1 MLAIAL
7 FATLFSNVF
16 INGVAF
22 LIPTLH
28 TDFGLNLALA
38 GLVSAMP
45 KFGMVP
51 TLIPW
56 GYVVDRA
63 GERFVLWVGSA
74 LTAAAALGA
83 ALSHSLV
90 VVAAFLFLGGMAAAS
105 SNSASGRLVVGWF
118 PAEQRGLAMGIRQ
131 TAQPLGVGLGALVMP
146 QLAHGRG
153 IGAALLF
160 PAAVCA
166 LAAVVCLLAVTDP
179 PRPPRAEASPQDLAN
194 PYRGSQTL
202 WRIHAVSVLLV
213 VPQALV
219 WTFALVWM
227 MSEHGWSPAAAG
239 VLVTVSQILGALGR
253 IAAGRWSDTMG
264 ARLRPIRI
272 IAAAAA
278 MIRMGRRRAPIVS
291 DHRPAAIRPSAPRIC
306 ETVTRTPAAAGDH
319 PCSLIIHTSAKV
331 HTSACGTTSSTE
343 TAWMRHSVCEPRY
356 GLARSCGEASARG
369 GRGGSVTASRH
380 TTAARAHTAAGNSRA
395 APMPR
400 PCANCGI
407 TSAPKPTPS
416 GWAVWRIPIARPRC
430 SAGNHPT
437 TSRPLAELLL
447 AAAIPPRNRKAATT
461 TSEWDSAAPNAAAA
475 VSAEPTH
482 STNRSP
488 ARSTT

>member
-1 MLAIAL
+1 MSIAL
-7 FATLFSNVF
+7 FATLFANVF

-28 TDFGLNLALA
+28 SGFGLDLALA
-38 GLVSAMP
+38 GLISAMP

-83 ALSHSLV
+83 ALSSSLV
-90 VVAAFLFLGGMAAAS
+90 ATGAFLFLGGMAAAS

-146 QLAHGRG
+146 QLAHNHG
-153 IGAALLF
+153 IGAALMF

-166 LAAVVCLLAVTDP
+166 LAAVVCAVAVIDP
-179 PRPPRAEASPQDLAN
+179 PRPPRAEAPPEDLAN
-194 PYRGSQTL
+194 PYRGSQLL

-219 WTFALVWM
+219 WTFALVWL

-239 VLVTVSQILGALGR
+239 VLVTVSQLLGALGR
-253 IAAGRWSDTMG
+253 IAAGRWSDKVG

-278 MIRMGRRRAPIVS
+278 VS
-291 DHRPAAIRPSAPRIC
+291 
-306 ETVTRTPAAAGDH
+306 
-319 PCSLIIHTSAKV
+319 
-331 HTSACGTTSSTE
+331 
-343 TAWMRHSVCEPRY
+343 M
-356 GLARSCGEASARG
+356 
-369 GRGGSVTASRH
+369 
-380 TTAARAHTAAGNSRA
+380 
-395 APMPR
+395 
-400 PCANCGI
+400 
-407 TSAPKPTPS
+407 
-416 GWAVWRIPIARPRC
+416 
-430 SAGNHPT
+430 
-437 TSRPLAELLL
+437 LLL
-447 AAAIPPRNRKAATT
+447 ALTDAVDAGWSVAVLIVASVVTVSDNGLAFTAIAEIAGPFWSGRALGAQNTSQLLMTGLTPPAFGALIGLAGYPLAFVVCALFPILAIPLVP
-461 TSEWDSAAPNAAAA
+461 DDPD
-475 VSAEPTH
+475 P
-482 STNRSP
+482 
-488 ARSTT
+488 